1 MGEAIIIIGAG
12 QAGLTAA
19 EALRADGWQD
29 EIVIYGAEKHA
40 PYHRPPLSKGYLLGD
55 TPAAQLTI
63 RGPDLF
69 AKKRIEFVAGRTVRA
84 IDPASRRIELDDGS
98 RRAYCGLVLATGS
111 RPREL
116 IVEGSRLDGVV
127 SLRTLEDSATIGAQL
142 EKAEN
147 VVVIG
152 GGFIGLEVAA
162 AARKKGRSV
171 IVLEA
176 MDRLLARVASP
187 AISDYFAGLHSD
199 HGARIIVDAKVSRL
213 VGEAGA
219 VRAVETAD
227 GRSFPAD
234 LVVVGVGAVANDE
247 LARAAGLACDRGV
260 IVDDCSRTSD
270 PAIFA
275 AGDCTARR
283 IADGALLRLESVQ
296 NAVEQAKSA
305 AAALTGKVRPFLA
318 APWFWS
324 DQYDVK
330 LQMAGSSAN
339 ADRAAR
345 RGAMADKNFALF
357 YLKGGKLIGVD
368 TVNRPGDHMLARKLL
383 DHGLSPTIEQVSD
396 QDFDLK
402 SLLVTGAPA

>member
-1 MGEAIIIIGAG
+1 MGDAVIIVGAG
-12 QAGLTAA
+12 QAGLTVA

-69 AKKRIEFVAGRTVRA
+69 DKKRIEFCAGRPVRA
-84 IDPASRRIELDDGS
+84 IDPTSLRIELDDGS
-98 RRAYCGLVLATGS
+98 RRAYCSLVLATGS

-116 IVEGSRLDGVV
+116 AVEGARLDRVV
-127 SLRTLEDSATIGAQL
+127 SLRTLEDSATIGTQL
-142 EKAEN
+142 QKAEN

-162 AARKKGRSV
+162 AARKKGCSV

-187 AISDYFAGLHSD
+187 AISDFFARLHSD
-199 HGARIIVDAKVSRL
+199 HGARIIFNAKVSRL
-213 VGEAGA
+213 VGEAGV
-219 VRAVETAD
+219 VRTVETAD
-227 GRSFPAD
+227 GQSFPAD

-247 LARAAGLACDRGV
+247 LARHAGLACDRGV
-260 IVDDCSRTSD
+260 VVDDCSRSSD
-270 PAIFA
+270 PSIFA

-283 IADGALLRLESVQ
+283 LADGALSRLESVQ

-305 AAALTGKVRPFLA
+305 AAALTGRERPFRA

-324 DQYDVK
+324 DQHGVK

-339 ADRAAR
+339 ADQAAL
-345 RGAMADKNFALF
+345 RGSLADKNFSLF
-357 YLKGGKLIGVD
+357 YLRSGKLIGVD
-368 TVNRPGDHMLARKLL
+368 TINRPGDHMLARKLL
-383 DHGLSPTIEQVSD
+383 DHGLSPTIEEVSD
-396 QDFDLK
+396 EHFDLK
-402 SLLVTGAPA
+402 SLLATGVPA

>member
-1 MGEAIIIIGAG
+1 MGEPIIIVGAG
-12 QAGLTAA
+12 QAGLAAA
-19 EALRADGWQD
+19 EALRAEGWRD

-40 PYHRPPLSKGYLLGD
+40 PYNRPPLSKGYLLGE

-63 RGPDLF
+63 RGAEFF
-69 AKKRIEFVAGRTVRA
+69 AKKRIELCAAHTVSA
-84 IDPASRRIELDDGS
+84 IEPDAHSIVLDDGS
-98 RRAYCGLVLATGS
+98 RRQCAGLVLATGS

-116 IVEGSRLDGVV
+116 GIEGARLSGVA
-127 SLRTLEDSATIGAQL
+127 SLRTLEDSAEIGARIDR
-142 EKAEN
+142 ADN

-162 AARKKGRSV
+162 AARKRGRSV

-187 AISDYFAGLHSD
+187 AVSEYVARLHAG
-199 HGARIIVDAKVSRL
+199 HGVHAITNAKVSRL
-213 VGEAGA
+213 VGENGS

-247 LARAAGLACDRGV
+247 LARSAGLACDRGV
-260 IVDDCSRTSD
+260 IVDACSRTSD

-283 IADGALLRLESVQ
+283 HGDGALSRLESVQ
-296 NAVEQAKSA
+296 NAVEQGKSA
-305 AAALTGKVRPFLA
+305 AAALMGKDRPFHA

-324 DQYDVK
+324 DQYDAK
-330 LQMAGSSAN
+330 LQMAGTSAQ
-339 ADRAAR
+339 
-345 RGAMADKNFALF
+345 ADKAALRGSMAQNHFSLF
-357 YLKGGKLIGVD
+357 YFRGGKLIGVD

-383 DHGLSPTIEQVSD
+383 DASLSPTIEQVSNP
-396 QDFDLK
+396 DFDLK
-402 SLLVTGAPA
+402 NLLAVGAPA